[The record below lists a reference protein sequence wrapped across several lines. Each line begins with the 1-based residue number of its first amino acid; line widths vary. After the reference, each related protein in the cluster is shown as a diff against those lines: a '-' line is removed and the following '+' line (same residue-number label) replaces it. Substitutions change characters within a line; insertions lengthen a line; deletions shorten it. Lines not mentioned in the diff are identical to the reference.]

1 MTNDLYWVSVL
12 GYIVITLTILIRERK
27 YIYHSEKVERAF
39 MPLVCISLTFF
50 VVDFFWGMC
59 LVEAIRSDVVYY
71 ASSALLHV
79 LAVVTTL
86 SWLCYVLQ
94 YIRCPRR
101 YRYVIQFVSTVLLLS
116 EVVLVIANFFSP
128 VLFRIVDGEYM
139 RCKYALVTAFNV
151 YSVFAVVL
159 LGTLFTMM
167 RRGIGAKGC
176 IRCKAVLFS
185 SLIPLLP
192 GIMNVKYFA
201 SPFFSMGFMLSVLIL
216 YVFVV
221 TAAREKLYQSKTK
234 FLQNMSHEIRTSL
247 NMVYGFAQLLG
258 MPEGSWTDEEREK
271 YNTYIN
277 DNYRMLDLLLNDLIE
292 YTQTNQKT
300 FGVSCEPVDVA
311 KICDSTLQSLQS
323 LQFAQSQSKQVQLQ
337 NELPDG
343 FTIKSYAR
351 RIQQILMHMLFYGV
365 QFASSDE
372 LLLSAKLNAGAL
384 ELAVVAPNSS
394 LSGMKELPVYVK
406 DTLNDPDV
414 DDLGV
419 RIELCHRMACLLG
432 GCIYIDTK
440 SKDGVRIV
448 LQMQNIL

>member
-1 MTNDLYWVSVL
+1 MTYDLYWVSVL
-12 GYIVITLTILIRERK
+12 GYIVITLIILIRERK
-27 YIYHSEKVERAF
+27 YTHHNEKAGRVF
-39 MPLVCISLTFF
+39 MPLVCLSLAFY

-59 LVEAIRSDVVYY
+59 LVEAIRSDSVYFVL
-71 ASSALLHV
+71 SALLHV
-79 LAVVTTL
+79 LAVVTAL
-86 SWLCYVLQ
+86 SWLCYVLR
-94 YIRCPRR
+94 YMNCPRR
-101 YRYVIQFVSTVLLLS
+101 CRYVIQFVSAALLLS
-116 EVVLVIANFFSP
+116 EVVFVIANFFSP
-128 VLFRIVDGEYM
+128 VLFRIVDGEYV
-139 RCKYALVTAFNV
+139 RCKYALVTAFNI

-159 LGTLFTMM
+159 LGTLFAMM
-167 RRGIGAKGC
+167 RKGICANGYT
-176 IRCKAVLFS
+176 RYWAVLFS

-192 GIMNVKYFA
+192 GIMQVKYFA

-221 TAAREKLYQSKTK
+221 TATREKLYQSKTK

-271 YNTYIN
+271 YNSYIN

-311 KICDSTLQSLQS
+311 KICDSTLQSLQ
-323 LQFAQSQSKQVQLQ
+323 FAQSKSKQVQLQ

-343 FTIKSYAR
+343 FTINSDAR
-351 RIQQILMHMLFYGV
+351 RIQQILTHLLFYGV

-384 ELAVVAPNSS
+384 ELAVVDPNSS
-394 LSGMKELPVYVK
+394 MSGMKELPVYVK

-419 RIELCHRMACLLG
+419 RIELCRRMACLLG

-448 LQMQNIL
+448 LQIQNIL

>member
-1 MTNDLYWVSVL
+1 MTYDLYWVSVL
-12 GYIVITLTILIRERK
+12 GYIVITLIILIREHK
-27 YIYHSEKVERAF
+27 YTHHAEKAGRVF
-39 MPLVCISLTFF
+39 MPLVCLSLAFY

-59 LVEAIRSDVVYY
+59 LVDAIRSDAVYFVL
-71 ASSALLHV
+71 SALLHV

-86 SWLCYVLQ
+86 SWLCYVLR
-94 YIRCPRR
+94 YMNCPRR
-101 YRYVIQFVSTVLLLS
+101 CRYVIQFVSAAQLLS

-128 VLFRIVDGEYM
+128 VMFRIVDGEYV
-139 RCKYALVTAFNV
+139 RCKYALVTSFNV

-159 LGTLFTMM
+159 LGTLFAMM
-167 RRGIGAKGC
+167 RKICAKGYT
-176 IRCKAVLFS
+176 RYWAVLFS
-185 SLIPLLP
+185 SLIPLLL
-192 GIMNVKYFA
+192 GIMQVEYFA

-221 TAAREKLYQSKTK
+221 TATREKLYQSKTK

-300 FGVSCEPVDVA
+300 FGVSYEPVDVA
-311 KICDSTLQSLQS
+311 KICDSTLQSLQ
-323 LQFAQSQSKQVQLQ
+323 FAQSKSKQVQLQ

-343 FTIKSYAR
+343 FTIKSDAR
-351 RIQQILMHMLFYGV
+351 RIQQILTHLLFYAV

-384 ELAVVAPNSS
+384 ELAVVDPNSS
-394 LSGMKELPVYVK
+394 MSGMKELPVYVK

-419 RIELCHRMACLLG
+419 RIELCRRMACLLG
-432 GCIYIDTK
+432 RCIYIDTQ

-448 LQMQNIL
+448 LQIQNIL

>member
-1 MTNDLYWVSVL
+1 MTYDLYWVSVL
-12 GYIVITLTILIRERK
+12 GYVVITLIILIRERK
-27 YIYHSEKVERAF
+27 YTHHNEKAGRVF
-39 MPLVCISLTFF
+39 MPLVCLSLAFY
-50 VVDFFWGMC
+50 VADFFWGLC
-59 LVEAIRSDVVYY
+59 LVKAIRSDAVYF

-86 SWLCYVLQ
+86 SWLCYVLR
-94 YIRCPRR
+94 YMNCPRR
-101 YRYVIQFVSTVLLLS
+101 CRYVIQFVLAAQLLV
-116 EVVLVIANFFSP
+116 EVVFVIANFFSP
-128 VLFRIVDGEYM
+128 VMFRIVDGDYM
-139 RCKYALVTAFNV
+139 RCKYALITAFNV

-159 LGTLFTMM
+159 LGTLFAMM
-167 RRGIGAKGC
+167 RKGISANGYTRYWA
-176 IRCKAVLFS
+176 ALFS
-185 SLIPLLP
+185 SLIPLLL
-192 GIMNVKYFA
+192 GITQMKYFA

-221 TAAREKLYQSKTK
+221 TAAREKLYRSKTK

-271 YNTYIN
+271 YNSYIN

-311 KICDSTLQSLQS
+311 KICDSTLQSLQ
-323 LQFAQSQSKQVQLQ
+323 FAQSKSKQVQLQ

-343 FTIKSYAR
+343 FTIKSDAR

-384 ELAVVAPNSS
+384 ELAVVDPNSS
-394 LSGMKELPVYVK
+394 MSGMKELPVYVK
-406 DTLNDPDV
+406 NTLYDTDV

-448 LQMQNIL
+448 LQIQNIL

>member
-1 MTNDLYWVSVL
+1 MTYDLYWVSVL
-12 GYIVITLTILIRERK
+12 GYIVITLIILIRERK
-27 YIYHSEKVERAF
+27 YTHHAEKAGRVF
-39 MPLVCISLTFF
+39 MPLVCLSLVFY

-59 LVEAIRSDVVYY
+59 LVDAIRSDAVYF
-71 ASSALLHV
+71 ALSALLHV

-86 SWLCYVLQ
+86 SWLSYVLR
-94 YIRCPRR
+94 YMNCPRR
-101 YRYVIQFVSTVLLLS
+101 CRHVIQFVLAAQLLS
-116 EVVLVIANFFSP
+116 EVVFVTANFFSP
-128 VLFRIVDGEYM
+128 VMFRIVDGEYV

-151 YSVFAVVL
+151 YSVFAVVS
-159 LGTLFTMM
+159 LGTLFAMM
-167 RRGIGAKGC
+167 RKGICANGYT
-176 IRCKAVLFS
+176 RCWAVLFS
-185 SLIPLLP
+185 SLIPLLL
-192 GIMNVKYFA
+192 GIMQMEYFA

-221 TAAREKLYQSKTK
+221 TATREKLYRSKTK

-271 YNTYIN
+271 YNSYIN

-292 YTQTNQKT
+292 YTQTNRKT

-311 KICDSTLQSLQS
+311 KICDSTLQSLQ
-323 LQFAQSQSKQVQLQ
+323 FAQSKSKQVQLQ

-343 FTIKSYAR
+343 FTIKSDAR
-351 RIQQILMHMLFYGV
+351 RIQQILTHMLFYGV
-365 QFASSDE
+365 QFASSDK

-384 ELAVVAPNSS
+384 ELAVVDPNSS
-394 LSGMKELPVYVK
+394 MSGMKELPVYVK
-406 DTLNDPDV
+406 NTLYDPDV

-448 LQMQNIL
+448 LQIQNIL

>member
-27 YIYHSEKVERAF
+27 YIYHNEKVGRAF

-50 VVDFFWGMC
+50 VVDFFWGLC
-59 LVEAIRSDVVYY
+59 LVKAIRSDVVYFVL
-71 ASSALLHV
+71 SVLLHV
-79 LAVVTTL
+79 LAVVTAL
-86 SWLCYVLQ
+86 SWLCYVLR
-94 YIRCPRR
+94 YMNCPRR
-101 YRYVIQFVSTVLLLS
+101 CRYVIQFVSAALLLS

-128 VLFRIVDGEYM
+128 VLFRIVDGEYV
-139 RCKYALVTAFNV
+139 RCKYALATAFNI

-167 RRGIGAKGC
+167 RKGICANGYT
-176 IRCKAVLFS
+176 RCWAVLFS

-311 KICDSTLQSLQS
+311 KICDSTLQSLQ
-323 LQFAQSQSKQVQLQ
+323 FAQSKSKQVQLQ

-343 FTIKSYAR
+343 FTIKSDAR

-419 RIELCHRMACLLG
+419 RIELCRRMARLLG

-448 LQMQNIL
+448 LQIQNIL

>member
-1 MTNDLYWVSVL
+1 MTYDLYWVSVL
-12 GYIVITLTILIRERK
+12 GYIVITLIILIRERK
-27 YIYHSEKVERAF
+27 YTHHAEKAGRVF
-39 MPLVCISLTFF
+39 MSLVCLSLAFY

-59 LVEAIRSDVVYY
+59 LVDAIRSDAVYFVL
-71 ASSALLHV
+71 SALLHV

-86 SWLCYVLQ
+86 SWLCYVLR
-94 YIRCPRR
+94 YMNCPRR
-101 YRYVIQFVSTVLLLS
+101 CRYVIQFVSAAQLLS

-128 VLFRIVDGEYM
+128 VMFRIVDGEYV
-139 RCKYALVTAFNV
+139 RCKYALVTSFNV

-159 LGTLFTMM
+159 LGTLFAMM
-167 RRGIGAKGC
+167 RKICAKGYT
-176 IRCKAVLFS
+176 RYWAVLFS
-185 SLIPLLP
+185 SLIPLLL
-192 GIMNVKYFA
+192 GIMQVEYFA

-221 TAAREKLYQSKTK
+221 TATREKLYQSKTK

-271 YNTYIN
+271 YNSYIS

-292 YTQTNQKT
+292 YTQTNLKT
-300 FGVSCEPVDVA
+300 FGVRYEPVDVA
-311 KICDSTLQSLQS
+311 KICDSTLQSLQ
-323 LQFAQSQSKQVQLQ
+323 FAQSQSKHVQLQ

-343 FTIKSYAR
+343 FTINSDAR
-351 RIQQILMHMLFYGV
+351 RIQQILTHLLFYGV
-365 QFASSDE
+365 QFASGDE

-384 ELAVVAPNSS
+384 ELAVVDPNNSM
-394 LSGMKELPVYVK
+394 SGMKELPVYVK
-406 DTLNDPDV
+406 DTLNDTDV
-414 DDLGV
+414 DDFGV
-419 RIELCHRMACLLG
+419 RIELCRRMACLLG

-448 LQMQNIL
+448 LQIQNIL

>member
-1 MTNDLYWVSVL
+1 MTNDLYWVSVS
-12 GYIVITLTILIRERK
+12 GYIVITLIILIRERK
-27 YIYHSEKVERAF
+27 YTHTTEKSERVF
-39 MPLVCISLTFF
+39 MPLVCLSLGFY
-50 VVDFFWGMC
+50 VVDFFWGLC
-59 LVEAIRSDVVYY
+59 LVKAIRSDAVYF
-71 ASSALLHV
+71 ALSALLHI

-86 SWLCYVLQ
+86 SWLSYVLR
-94 YIRCPRR
+94 YMRCPRR
-101 YRYVIQFVSTVLLLS
+101 CRYVIQFVSTALLLS
-116 EVVLVIANFFSP
+116 EVAFVIANFFSP
-128 VLFRIVDGEYM
+128 VMFRIVDGEYV
-139 RCKYALVTAFNV
+139 RCKYALATSLNV

-167 RRGIGAKGC
+167 RKGIRANGY
-176 IRCKAVLFS
+176 IRCSAVLFS
-185 SLIPLLP
+185 SLIPLLL
-192 GIMNVKYFA
+192 GIMQVEYFA

-300 FGVSCEPVDVA
+300 FGVSYAPVDVA
-311 KICDSTLQSLQS
+311 KICDSTIQS

-343 FTIKSYAR
+343 FTINSDAR
-351 RIQQILMHMLFYGV
+351 RIQQILTHLLFYGV
-365 QFASSDE
+365 QFASGDV

-384 ELAVVAPNSS
+384 ELAVVDPNNSM
-394 LSGMKELPVYVK
+394 SGMKEPPVYGK
-406 DTLNDPDV
+406 DTFYDTDV

-419 RIELCHRMACLLG
+419 RIELCRRMARLLG
-432 GCIYIDTK
+432 GCIYIDTQ

-448 LQMQNIL
+448 LKIQNIQ

>member
-1 MTNDLYWVSVL
+1 MTYDLYWVSVL
-12 GYIVITLTILIRERK
+12 GYIVITLIILIRERK
-27 YIYHSEKVERAF
+27 YTHHAEKAGRVF
-39 MPLVCISLTFF
+39 MPLVCLSLVFY

-59 LVEAIRSDVVYY
+59 LVDAIRSDAVYFV
-71 ASSALLHV
+71 SSALLHV

-86 SWLCYVLQ
+86 SWLCYVLR
-94 YIRCPRR
+94 YMNCSRRC
-101 YRYVIQFVSTVLLLS
+101 RYVIQFVSAAQLLS

-128 VLFRIVDGEYM
+128 VMFRIVDGEYV
-139 RCKYALVTAFNV
+139 RCKYALVTSFNV

-159 LGTLFTMM
+159 LGTLFAMM
-167 RRGIGAKGC
+167 RKGICANGYT
-176 IRCKAVLFS
+176 RCWAVLFS
-185 SLIPLLP
+185 SLIPLLL
-192 GIMNVKYFA
+192 GIMQMEYFA

-221 TAAREKLYQSKTK
+221 TATREKLYRSKTK

-271 YNTYIN
+271 YNSYIN

-292 YTQTNQKT
+292 YTQTNLKT
-300 FGVSCEPVDVA
+300 FGVSYEPVDVA
-311 KICDSTLQSLQS
+311 KICDSTLQSLQ
-323 LQFAQSQSKQVQLQ
+323 FVQSKHVQLQ

-343 FTIKSYAR
+343 FTIKSDAR
-351 RIQQILMHMLFYGV
+351 RIQQILMHLLFYGV

-384 ELAVVAPNSS
+384 ELAVVDPNNSM
-394 LSGMKELPVYVK
+394 SGMKELPVYVK
-406 DTLNDPDV
+406 NTLYDPDV

-448 LQMQNIL
+448 LQIQNIL

>member
-1 MTNDLYWVSVL
+1 MTYDLYWVSVL
-12 GYIVITLTILIRERK
+12 GYIVITLIILIRERK
-27 YIYHSEKVERAF
+27 YTHHTEKAGRVF
-39 MPLVCISLTFF
+39 MPLVCISLVFYI
-50 VVDFFWGMC
+50 VDFFWGMC
-59 LVEAIRSDVVYY
+59 LVKAIRSDAVYF

-86 SWLCYVLQ
+86 SWLCYVLR
-94 YIRCPRR
+94 YMNCPRR
-101 YRYVIQFVSTVLLLS
+101 CRYVIQFVSAALLLS

-128 VLFRIVDGEYM
+128 VMYRIVDGEYV

-159 LGTLFTMM
+159 LGTLFAMM
-167 RRGIGAKGC
+167 RKGICANGYT
-176 IRCKAVLFS
+176 RCWAVLFS
-185 SLIPLLP
+185 SLIPLLL
-192 GIMNVKYFA
+192 GIMQMEYFA

-221 TAAREKLYQSKTK
+221 TATREKLYQSKTK
-234 FLQNMSHEIRTSL
+234 FLQNMSHEIRTTL

-271 YNTYIN
+271 YNAYIS

-311 KICDSTLQSLQS
+311 KICDSTLQSLQ
-323 LQFAQSQSKQVQLQ
+323 FAQSKSKRVQLQ

-343 FTIKSYAR
+343 FTVNSDAR

-365 QFASSDE
+365 QFASGDE
-372 LLLSAKLNAGAL
+372 LLLSAKLNASAL
-384 ELAVVAPNSS
+384 ELAVVDPNSS
-394 LSGMKELPVYVK
+394 MSGMKELPVYVK
-406 DTLNDPDV
+406 DTLYDTDV

-419 RIELCHRMACLLG
+419 RIELCRRMARLLG

-448 LQMQNIL
+448 LQIQNIL

>member
-1 MTNDLYWVSVL
+1 MTYDLYWVSVF
-12 GYIVITLTILIRERK
+12 GYIVITLIILIRERK
-27 YIYHSEKVERAF
+27 YTHHNEKAMRVF
-39 MPLVCISLTFF
+39 MLLVCLSLTFY
-50 VVDFFWGMC
+50 VIDFFWGMC
-59 LVEAIRSDVVYY
+59 LVDAIRSDAVYFV
-71 ASSALLHV
+71 SSALLHV

-86 SWLCYVLQ
+86 SWLCYVLR
-94 YIRCPRR
+94 YMNCPRR
-101 YRYVIQFVSTVLLLS
+101 CRYVIQFVSAAQLLS
-116 EVVLVIANFFSP
+116 ELAFVIANFFSP
-128 VLFRIVDGEYM
+128 VMFRIVDGEYV

-151 YSVFAVVL
+151 YSVFAVVS
-159 LGTLFTMM
+159 LGTLFAMM
-167 RRGIGAKGC
+167 RKG
-176 IRCKAVLFS
+176 RCANRYTRYWAVLFS
-185 SLIPLLP
+185 SLIPLLL
-192 GIMNVKYFA
+192 GIMQVKYFA
-201 SPFFSMGFMLSVLIL
+201 SPFFSMGFMLSGLIL

-300 FGVSCEPVDVA
+300 FGVSYEPVDVA
-311 KICDSTLQSLQS
+311 KICDSTLQSLQ
-323 LQFAQSQSKQVQLQ
+323 FAQSKSKQVQLQ

-343 FTIKSYAR
+343 FTIKSDAR
-351 RIQQILMHMLFYGV
+351 RIQQILTHMLFYGV
-365 QFASSDE
+365 QFASSDK

-384 ELAVVAPNSS
+384 ELAVVDPNSS
-394 LSGMKELPVYVK
+394 MSGMKELPVYVK
-406 DTLNDPDV
+406 NTLYDPDV

-448 LQMQNIL
+448 LQIQNIL

>member
-1 MTNDLYWVSVL
+1 MTYDLYWVSVL
-12 GYIVITLTILIRERK
+12 GYIVITLIILIRERK
-27 YIYHSEKVERAF
+27 YTHHAEKAGRVF
-39 MPLVCISLTFF
+39 MPLVCLSLVFY

-59 LVEAIRSDVVYY
+59 LVDAIRSEAVYF

-86 SWLCYVLQ
+86 SWLCYVLR
-94 YIRCPRR
+94 YMNCPRR
-101 YRYVIQFVSTVLLLS
+101 CRYVIQFVSAAQLLS

-128 VLFRIVDGEYM
+128 VMYRIVDGEYV
-139 RCKYALVTAFNV
+139 RCKYALVTSFNV

-159 LGTLFTMM
+159 LGTLFAMM
-167 RRGIGAKGC
+167 RKGICANGYT
-176 IRCKAVLFS
+176 RCWAVLFS
-185 SLIPLLP
+185 SLIPLLL
-192 GIMNVKYFA
+192 GIMQMEYFA

-221 TAAREKLYQSKTK
+221 TATREKLYRSKTK

-311 KICDSTLQSLQS
+311 KICDSTLQSLQ
-323 LQFAQSQSKQVQLQ
+323 FAQSKSKQVQLQ

-343 FTIKSYAR
+343 FTINSDAR
-351 RIQQILMHMLFYGV
+351 RIQQILTHLLFYAV

-384 ELAVVAPNSS
+384 ELAVVDPNSS
-394 LSGMKELPVYVK
+394 MSGMKELPVYVK

-419 RIELCHRMACLLG
+419 RIELCRRMACLLG
-432 GCIYIDTK
+432 GCIYIDTQ

-448 LQMQNIL
+448 LQIQNIL

>member
-27 YIYHSEKVERAF
+27 YIYHNEKVGRAF

-50 VVDFFWGMC
+50 VVDFLWGVC
-59 LVEAIRSDVVYY
+59 LVKAIRSDVVYY

-139 RCKYALVTAFNV
+139 RCKYALATSFNV
-151 YSVFAVVL
+151 YSVFVVVL

-167 RRGIGAKGC
+167 RRGIRANGC
-176 IRCKAVLFS
+176 TRCKAVLFS

-201 SPFFSMGFMLSVLIL
+201 SPFFCMGFMLSVLIL

-311 KICDSTLQSLQS
+311 KICDSTLQSLQ
-323 LQFAQSQSKQVQLQ
+323 FAQSKSKQVQLQ

-343 FTIKSYAR
+343 FTIKSDAR

-365 QFASSDE
+365 QFASSDK

-384 ELAVVAPNSS
+384 ELAVVDPNNSM
-394 LSGMKELPVYVK
+394 SGMKELPVYVK
-406 DTLNDPDV
+406 NTLYDPDV

>member
-1 MTNDLYWVSVL
+1 MTYDLYWVSVL
-12 GYIVITLTILIRERK
+12 GYIVITLIILIRERK
-27 YIYHSEKVERAF
+27 YTHHTEKAGRVF
-39 MPLVCISLTFF
+39 MPLVCISLVFYI
-50 VVDFFWGMC
+50 VDFFWGMC
-59 LVEAIRSDVVYY
+59 LVKAIRSDAVYF

-86 SWLCYVLQ
+86 SWLCYVLR
-94 YIRCPRR
+94 YMNCPRR
-101 YRYVIQFVSTVLLLS
+101 CRYVILFVSAALLLS

-128 VLFRIVDGEYM
+128 VMYRIVDGEYV

-159 LGTLFTMM
+159 LGTLFAMM
-167 RRGIGAKGC
+167 RKGICANGYT
-176 IRCKAVLFS
+176 RCWAVLFS
-185 SLIPLLP
+185 SLIPLLL
-192 GIMNVKYFA
+192 GIMQMEYFA

-221 TAAREKLYQSKTK
+221 TATREKLYQSKTK

-271 YNTYIN
+271 YNTYIS

-311 KICDSTLQSLQS
+311 KICDSTLQSLQ
-323 LQFAQSQSKQVQLQ
+323 FAQSKSKQVQLQ

-343 FTIKSYAR
+343 FTINSDAR
-351 RIQQILMHMLFYGV
+351 RIQQILTHLLFYGV
-365 QFASSDE
+365 QFASSDK

-384 ELAVVAPNSS
+384 ELAVVDPNSS
-394 LSGMKELPVYVK
+394 MSGMKELPVYVK
-406 DTLNDPDV
+406 NTLYDPDV

-419 RIELCHRMACLLG
+419 RIELCRRMARLLG
-432 GCIYIDTK
+432 GCIYIDTQ

-448 LQMQNIL
+448 LQIQNIL

>member
-1 MTNDLYWVSVL
+1 MTYDLYWVSVL
-12 GYIVITLTILIRERK
+12 GYIVITLIILIRERK
-27 YIYHSEKVERAF
+27 YTHHAEKAGRVF
-39 MPLVCISLTFF
+39 MPLVCLSLVFY

-59 LVEAIRSDVVYY
+59 LVDAIRSDAVYFV
-71 ASSALLHV
+71 SSALLHV

-86 SWLCYVLQ
+86 SWLCYVLR
-94 YIRCPRR
+94 YMNCPRR
-101 YRYVIQFVSTVLLLS
+101 CRYVIQFVSAAQLLS

-128 VLFRIVDGEYM
+128 VMYRIVDGEYV
-139 RCKYALVTAFNV
+139 RCKYALVTSFNV

-159 LGTLFTMM
+159 LGTLFAMM
-167 RRGIGAKGC
+167 RKG
-176 IRCKAVLFS
+176 RCANGYTRCWAVLFS
-185 SLIPLLP
+185 SLIPLLL
-192 GIMNVKYFA
+192 GIMQMEYFA

-221 TAAREKLYQSKTK
+221 TATREKLYRSKTK

-311 KICDSTLQSLQS
+311 KICDSTLQSLQ
-323 LQFAQSQSKQVQLQ
+323 FAQSKSKQVQLQ

-343 FTIKSYAR
+343 FTINSDAR
-351 RIQQILMHMLFYGV
+351 RIQQILMHLLFYGV

-384 ELAVVAPNSS
+384 ELAVVDPNSS
-394 LSGMKELPVYVK
+394 MSGMKELPVYVK
-406 DTLNDPDV
+406 NTLYDPDV

-440 SKDGVRIV
+440 SEDGVRIV
-448 LQMQNIL
+448 LQIQNIL

>member
-1 MTNDLYWVSVL
+1 MTDDLYWVSVL
-12 GYIVITLTILIRERK
+12 GYIVITLIVLIRERK
-27 YIYHSEKVERAF
+27 YTHNAGKAERVF
-39 MPLVCISLTFF
+39 MSLVCVSLVFYI
-50 VVDFFWGMC
+50 VDFFWGLC
-59 LVEAIRSDVVYY
+59 LVKAIRSDAVYF
-71 ASSALLHV
+71 ASSAVLHV

-86 SWLCYVLQ
+86 SWLSYVLR
-94 YIRCPRR
+94 YMECPRR
-101 YRYVIQFVSTVLLLS
+101 CRYVVQFVSAVLLLS

-128 VLFRIVDGEYM
+128 VLFRIVDGEYV
-139 RCKYALVTAFNV
+139 RCKYALVTAFNI

-167 RRGIGAKGC
+167 RRGIGANGC
-176 IRCKAVLFS
+176 TRCKAVLFS

-192 GIMNVKYFA
+192 GIMQVKYFA
-201 SPFFSMGFMLSVLIL
+201 SPFFSMGFMLSTLIL

-311 KICDSTLQSLQS
+311 KICDSTLQSLQ
-323 LQFAQSQSKQVQLQ
+323 FAQSKSKQVQLQ

-343 FTIKSYAR
+343 FTIKSDAR
-351 RIQQILMHMLFYGV
+351 RIQQILTHMLFYGV
-365 QFASSDE
+365 QFASSDK

-384 ELAVVAPNSS
+384 ELAVVDPNSS
-394 LSGMKELPVYVK
+394 MSGMKELPVYVK
-406 DTLNDPDV
+406 NTLYDPDV

-448 LQMQNIL
+448 LQIQNIL

>member
-1 MTNDLYWVSVL
+1 MTYDLYWVSVL
-12 GYIVITLTILIRERK
+12 GYIVITLIILIRERK
-27 YIYHSEKVERAF
+27 YTHHAEKAGRVF
-39 MPLVCISLTFF
+39 MPLVCISLVFY

-59 LVEAIRSDVVYY
+59 LVNAIRSDAAYF

-86 SWLCYVLQ
+86 SWLCYVLR
-94 YIRCPRR
+94 YMGCPRR
-101 YRYVIQFVSTVLLLS
+101 CRYVIQFVSAALLLS
-116 EVVLVIANFFSP
+116 EVVFVIANFFSP
-128 VLFRIVDGEYM
+128 VMFRIVDGEYV
-139 RCKYALVTAFNV
+139 RCKYALVTPFNINL
-151 YSVFAVVL
+151 VFGVVV
-159 LGTLFTMM
+159 LGTLFAMM
-167 RRGIGAKGC
+167 RKGIRANGYT
-176 IRCKAVLFS
+176 RCKAVLFS
-185 SLIPLLP
+185 SLIPLSL
-192 GIMNVKYFA
+192 GVLQVKYFA

-271 YNTYIN
+271 YNSYIN

-292 YTQTNQKT
+292 YTQTNRKT
-300 FGVSCEPVDVA
+300 FGVSYEPVDVA
-311 KICDSTLQSLQS
+311 KICDSTLQS

-343 FTIKSYAR
+343 FTINSDAR
-351 RIQQILMHMLFYGV
+351 RIQQILMHLLFYGV
-365 QFASSDE
+365 QFASGDK

-384 ELAVVAPNSS
+384 ELAVVDPNNSM
-394 LSGMKELPVYVK
+394 SGMKELPVYVK
-406 DTLNDPDV
+406 NTLYDTDV

-419 RIELCHRMACLLG
+419 RIELCRRMARLLG
-432 GCIYIDTK
+432 GCIYIDTQ

-448 LQMQNIL
+448 LQIQNIQ

>member
-1 MTNDLYWVSVL
+1 MTYDLYWVSVL
-12 GYIVITLTILIRERK
+12 GYIVITLIILIRERK
-27 YIYHSEKVERAF
+27 YTHHAEKAGRVF
-39 MPLVCISLTFF
+39 MPLVCISLVFY
-50 VVDFFWGMC
+50 VVDFFWGLC
-59 LVEAIRSDVVYY
+59 LVKAIRSDAVYF

-86 SWLCYVLQ
+86 SWLCYVLR
-94 YIRCPRR
+94 YMGCPRR
-101 YRYVIQFVSTVLLLS
+101 CRYVIQFVSAALLLS
-116 EVVLVIANFFSP
+116 EVALVIANFFSP
-128 VLFRIVDGEYM
+128 VMFRIVDGEYV
-139 RCKYALVTAFNV
+139 RCKYALVTPFNI
-151 YSVFAVVL
+151 YLVFGAVV
-159 LGTLFTMM
+159 LGTLFAMM
-167 RRGIGAKGC
+167 RKGICANGYTKC
-176 IRCKAVLFS
+176 WAVLFS
-185 SLIPLLP
+185 SLIPLSLVVLQ
-192 GIMNVKYFA
+192 VKYFA

-221 TAAREKLYQSKTK
+221 TATREKLYQSKTK

-271 YNTYIN
+271 YNSYIN

-311 KICDSTLQSLQS
+311 KICDSTLQSLQ
-323 LQFAQSQSKQVQLQ
+323 FAQSKSKQVQLQ

-343 FTIKSYAR
+343 FTINSDAR
-351 RIQQILMHMLFYGV
+351 RIQQILMHLLFYGV
-365 QFASSDE
+365 QFASSDK

-384 ELAVVAPNSS
+384 ELAVVDPNSS
-394 LSGMKELPVYVK
+394 MSGMKELPVYVK
-406 DTLNDPDV
+406 NTLYDPDV

-448 LQMQNIL
+448 LQIQNIL

>member
-1 MTNDLYWVSVL
+1 MTYDLYWVSVL
-12 GYIVITLTILIRERK
+12 GYIVITLIILIRERK
-27 YIYHSEKVERAF
+27 YTHHAEKAGRVF
-39 MPLVCISLTFF
+39 MPLVCLSLVFY
-50 VVDFFWGMC
+50 VVDFFWGLC
-59 LVEAIRSDVVYY
+59 LVKAIRSYAVYF
-71 ASSALLHV
+71 ALSALLHV

-86 SWLCYVLQ
+86 SWLCYVLRYMNCQ
-94 YIRCPRR
+94 RRC
-101 YRYVIQFVSTVLLLS
+101 RYVIQFVSAAQLLS

-128 VLFRIVDGEYM
+128 VMFRIVDGEYV
-139 RCKYALVTAFNV
+139 RCKYALVTSFNV

-159 LGTLFTMM
+159 LGTLFAMM
-167 RRGIGAKGC
+167 RKGICANGYT
-176 IRCKAVLFS
+176 RCWAVLFS
-185 SLIPLLP
+185 SLIPLLL
-192 GIMNVKYFA
+192 GIMQMEYFA

-221 TAAREKLYQSKTK
+221 TATREKLYRSKTK

-292 YTQTNQKT
+292 YTQTNLKT

-311 KICDSTLQSLQS
+311 KICDSTLQSLQ
-323 LQFAQSQSKQVQLQ
+323 FAQSKSKQVQLQ

-343 FTIKSYAR
+343 FTIKSDAR
-351 RIQQILMHMLFYGV
+351 RIQQILTHMLFYGV
-365 QFASSDE
+365 QFASSDK

-384 ELAVVAPNSS
+384 ELAVVDPNNSM
-394 LSGMKELPVYVK
+394 SGMKELPVYVK
-406 DTLNDPDV
+406 NTLYDPDV

-448 LQMQNIL
+448 LQIQNIL

>member
-1 MTNDLYWVSVL
+1 MTYDLYWVSVL
-12 GYIVITLTILIRERK
+12 GYIVITLIILIRERK
-27 YIYHSEKVERAF
+27 YTHHAEKAGRVF
-39 MPLVCISLTFF
+39 MPLVCLSLVFY

-59 LVEAIRSDVVYY
+59 LVDAIRSDAVYFV
-71 ASSALLHV
+71 SSALLHV

-86 SWLCYVLQ
+86 SWLCYVLR
-94 YIRCPRR
+94 YMNCPRR
-101 YRYVIQFVSTVLLLS
+101 CRYVIQFVSAAQLLS

-128 VLFRIVDGEYM
+128 VMYRIVDGEYV

-159 LGTLFTMM
+159 LGTLFAMM
-167 RRGIGAKGC
+167 RKG
-176 IRCKAVLFS
+176 RCANGYTRCWAVLFS
-185 SLIPLLP
+185 SLIPLLL
-192 GIMNVKYFA
+192 GIMQMEYFA

-221 TAAREKLYQSKTK
+221 TAAREKLYQSKMK

-311 KICDSTLQSLQS
+311 KICDSTLQSLQ
-323 LQFAQSQSKQVQLQ
+323 FAQSKSKQVQLQ

-343 FTIKSYAR
+343 FTIKSDAR
-351 RIQQILMHMLFYGV
+351 RIQQILMHLLFYGV

-384 ELAVVAPNSS
+384 ELAVVDPNNSM
-394 LSGMKELPVYVK
+394 SGMKEPPVYVK
-406 DTLNDPDV
+406 GTLYDTDV

-419 RIELCHRMACLLG
+419 RIELCRRMARLLG

-440 SKDGVRIV
+440 SEDGVRIV

>member
-1 MTNDLYWVSVL
+1 MTYDLYWVSVL
-12 GYIVITLTILIRERK
+12 GYIVITLIILIRERK
-27 YIYHSEKVERAF
+27 YTHHAEKAGRVF
-39 MPLVCISLTFF
+39 MPLVCLSLVFY

-59 LVEAIRSDVVYY
+59 LVDAIRSDAVYFV
-71 ASSALLHV
+71 SSALLHV

-86 SWLCYVLQ
+86 SWLCYVLR
-94 YIRCPRR
+94 YMNCPRR
-101 YRYVIQFVSTVLLLS
+101 CRHVIQFVLAAQLLS
-116 EVVLVIANFFSP
+116 EVVFVTANFFSP
-128 VLFRIVDGEYM
+128 VMFRIVDGEYV

-159 LGTLFTMM
+159 LGTLFAMM
-167 RRGIGAKGC
+167 RKGICANGYT
-176 IRCKAVLFS
+176 RCWAVLFS
-185 SLIPLLP
+185 SLIPLLL
-192 GIMNVKYFA
+192 GIMQMEYFA

-221 TAAREKLYQSKTK
+221 TSTREKLYQSKTK

-271 YNTYIN
+271 YNGYIN

-292 YTQTNQKT
+292 YTQTNLKT

-311 KICDSTLQSLQS
+311 KICDSTLQSLQ
-323 LQFAQSQSKQVQLQ
+323 FAQSKSKQVQLQ

-343 FTIKSYAR
+343 FTIKSDAR
-351 RIQQILMHMLFYGV
+351 RIQQILTHMLFYGV
-365 QFASSDE
+365 HFASSDK

-384 ELAVVAPNSS
+384 ELAVVDPNSS
-394 LSGMKELPVYVK
+394 MSGMKELPVYVK
-406 DTLNDPDV
+406 NTLYDPDV

-448 LQMQNIL
+448 LQIQNIL

>member
-1 MTNDLYWVSVL
+1 MTYDLYWVSVL
-12 GYIVITLTILIRERK
+12 GYIVITLIILIRERK
-27 YIYHSEKVERAF
+27 YTHHNEKAGRVF
-39 MPLVCISLTFF
+39 MPLVCISLAFY

-59 LVEAIRSDVVYY
+59 LVDAIRSDSVYFVL
-71 ASSALLHV
+71 SALLHV
-79 LAVVTTL
+79 LAVVTAL
-86 SWLCYVLQ
+86 SWLCYVLR
-94 YIRCPRR
+94 YMNCPRR
-101 YRYVIQFVSTVLLLS
+101 CRYVVQFVSAALLLS
-116 EVVLVIANFFSP
+116 EVVFVIANFFSP
-128 VLFRIVDGEYM
+128 VLFRIVDGEYV
-139 RCKYALVTAFNV
+139 RCKYALVTAFNI

-159 LGTLFTMM
+159 LGTLFAMM
-167 RRGIGAKGC
+167 RKGICANGYT
-176 IRCKAVLFS
+176 RYWAVLFS

-192 GIMNVKYFA
+192 GIMQVKYFA

-221 TAAREKLYQSKTK
+221 TATREKLYRSKTK

-271 YNTYIN
+271 YNSYIN

-311 KICDSTLQSLQS
+311 KICDSTLQSLQ
-323 LQFAQSQSKQVQLQ
+323 FAQSKSKQVQLQ

-343 FTIKSYAR
+343 FTINSDAR
-351 RIQQILMHMLFYGV
+351 RIQQILTHLLFYGV

-384 ELAVVAPNSS
+384 ELAVVDPNSS
-394 LSGMKELPVYVK
+394 MSGMKELSVYVK
-406 DTLNDPDV
+406 NTLYDPDV

-448 LQMQNIL
+448 LQIQNIL

>member
-27 YIYHSEKVERAF
+27 YIYHSEKVGRVF

-59 LVEAIRSDVVYY
+59 LVKAIRSDAVYY

-101 YRYVIQFVSTVLLLS
+101 CRYVIQFVSTVLLLS

-128 VLFRIVDGEYM
+128 VLFRIVDEYV
-139 RCKYALVTAFNV
+139 RCKYALVTAFNI

-167 RRGIGAKGC
+167 RRGIGANGYT
-176 IRCKAVLFS
+176 RCKAVLFS
-185 SLIPLLP
+185 SLIPLLL
-192 GIMNVKYFA
+192 GIMQVEYFA

-300 FGVSCEPVDVA
+300 FGVSYEPVDVA
-311 KICDSTLQSLQS
+311 NICDSTLQSLQ
-323 LQFAQSQSKQVQLQ
+323 FAQSKSKQVQLQ

-343 FTIKSYAR
+343 FTIKSDAR

-365 QFASSDE
+365 QFASSDK

-384 ELAVVAPNSS
+384 ELAVVDPNSS
-394 LSGMKELPVYVK
+394 MSGMKELPVYVK
-406 DTLNDPDV
+406 DTLNDTDV

-419 RIELCHRMACLLG
+419 RIELCRRMACLLG

-448 LQMQNIL
+448 LQIQNIL

>member
-1 MTNDLYWVSVL
+1 MTYDLYWVSVL
-12 GYIVITLTILIRERK
+12 GYIVITLIILIRERK
-27 YIYHSEKVERAF
+27 YTHHNEKAGRVF
-39 MPLVCISLTFF
+39 MPLVCLSLAFY

-59 LVEAIRSDVVYY
+59 LVDAIRSDAVYFVL
-71 ASSALLHV
+71 SALLHV

-86 SWLCYVLQ
+86 SWLCYVLR
-94 YIRCPRR
+94 YMNCPRR
-101 YRYVIQFVSTVLLLS
+101 CRYVVQFVSAAQLLS

-128 VLFRIVDGEYM
+128 VMYRIVDGEYV
-139 RCKYALVTAFNV
+139 RCKYALVTSFNV

-159 LGTLFTMM
+159 LGTLFAMM
-167 RRGIGAKGC
+167 RKGICANGYT
-176 IRCKAVLFS
+176 RYWAVLFS
-185 SLIPLLP
+185 SLIPLLL
-192 GIMNVKYFA
+192 GIMQVEYFA

-221 TAAREKLYQSKTK
+221 TATREKLYQSKTK

-271 YNTYIN
+271 YNSYIN

-300 FGVSCEPVDVA
+300 FGVSYEPVDVA
-311 KICDSTLQSLQS
+311 KICDSTLQS

-343 FTIKSYAR
+343 FTINSDAR
-351 RIQQILMHMLFYGV
+351 RIQQILTHMLFYGV

-372 LLLSAKLNAGAL
+372 LQLSAKLNAGAL
-384 ELAVVAPNSS
+384 ELAVVDPNSS
-394 LSGMKELPVYVK
+394 MSGIKEPPVYVK
-406 DTLNDPDV
+406 NALYDTDV

-419 RIELCHRMACLLG
+419 RIDLCRRMARLLG

-448 LQMQNIL
+448 LQIQNIL

>member
-1 MTNDLYWVSVL
+1 MTYDLYWVSVL
-12 GYIVITLTILIRERK
+12 GYIVITLIILIRERK
-27 YIYHSEKVERAF
+27 YTHHAEKAGRIF
-39 MPLVCISLTFF
+39 MPLVCISLVFY
-50 VVDFFWGMC
+50 VVDFFWGLC
-59 LVEAIRSDVVYY
+59 LVNAIRSDAAYF

-86 SWLCYVLQ
+86 SWLCYVLR
-94 YIRCPRR
+94 YMGCPRR
-101 YRYVIQFVSTVLLLS
+101 CRYVIQFVSAALLLS
-116 EVVLVIANFFSP
+116 ELVFVIANFFSP
-128 VLFRIVDGEYM
+128 VMFRIVDGEYV
-139 RCKYALVTAFNV
+139 RCKYALVTPFNI
-151 YSVFAVVL
+151 YLVFAVVV
-159 LGTLFTMM
+159 LGTLFAMM
-167 RRGIGAKGC
+167 RKGICANGYTKC
-176 IRCKAVLFS
+176 WAVLFS
-185 SLIPLLP
+185 SLIPLSLVVLQ
-192 GIMNVKYFA
+192 VKYFA

-221 TAAREKLYQSKTK
+221 TATREKLYQSKTK

-271 YNTYIN
+271 YNSYIN

-311 KICDSTLQSLQS
+311 KICDSTLQSLQ
-323 LQFAQSQSKQVQLQ
+323 FAQSKSKQVQLQ

-343 FTIKSYAR
+343 FTINSDAR
-351 RIQQILMHMLFYGV
+351 RIQQILMHLLFYGV
-365 QFASSDE
+365 QFASSDK

-384 ELAVVAPNSS
+384 ELAVVDPNSS
-394 LSGMKELPVYVK
+394 MSGMKELPVYVK
-406 DTLNDPDV
+406 NTLYDPDV

-448 LQMQNIL
+448 LQIQNIL

>member
-1 MTNDLYWVSVL
+1 MTYDLYWVSVL
-12 GYIVITLTILIRERK
+12 GYVVITLIILIRERK
-27 YIYHSEKVERAF
+27 YTHHNEKAGRVF
-39 MPLVCISLTFF
+39 MPLVCLSLAFY
-50 VVDFFWGMC
+50 VADFFWGLC
-59 LVEAIRSDVVYY
+59 LVKAIRSDAVYF

-86 SWLCYVLQ
+86 SWLCYVLR
-94 YIRCPRR
+94 YMNCPRR
-101 YRYVIQFVSTVLLLS
+101 CRYVIQFVLAAQLLV
-116 EVVLVIANFFSP
+116 EVVFVIANFFSP
-128 VLFRIVDGEYM
+128 VMFRIVDYM
-139 RCKYALVTAFNV
+139 RCKYALITAFNV

-159 LGTLFTMM
+159 LGTLFAMM
-167 RRGIGAKGC
+167 RKGISANGYT
-176 IRCKAVLFS
+176 RYWAVLFS
-185 SLIPLLP
+185 SLIPLLL
-192 GIMNVKYFA
+192 GITQMKYFA

-221 TAAREKLYQSKTK
+221 TAAREKLYRSKTK

-271 YNTYIN
+271 YNSYIN

-292 YTQTNQKT
+292 YTQTNLKT
-300 FGVSCEPVDVA
+300 FGVNCEPVDVA
-311 KICDSTLQSLQS
+311 KICDSTLQS

-343 FTIKSYAR
+343 FTINSDAR
-351 RIQQILMHMLFYGV
+351 RIQQILTHLLFYGV

-372 LLLSAKLNAGAL
+372 LLLSAKLNVGAL
-384 ELAVVAPNSS
+384 ELAVVDPNNSM
-394 LSGMKELPVYVK
+394 SGMKELPVYVK
-406 DTLNDPDV
+406 NTLYDTDV

-432 GCIYIDTK
+432 GCIYIDTQ

-448 LQMQNIL
+448 LQIQNIL

>member
-1 MTNDLYWVSVL
+1 MTYDLYWVSVF
-12 GYIVITLTILIRERK
+12 GYIVITLIILIRERK
-27 YIYHSEKVERAF
+27 YTHHAEKAGRVF
-39 MPLVCISLTFF
+39 MPLVCLSLVFY

-59 LVEAIRSDVVYY
+59 LVDAIRSDAVYFV
-71 ASSALLHV
+71 SSALLHV

-86 SWLCYVLQ
+86 SWLCYVLR
-94 YIRCPRR
+94 YMNCPRR
-101 YRYVIQFVSTVLLLS
+101 CRYVIQFVSAAQLLS

-128 VLFRIVDGEYM
+128 VMYRIVDGEYV
-139 RCKYALVTAFNV
+139 RCKYALVTSFNV

-159 LGTLFTMM
+159 LGTLFAMM
-167 RRGIGAKGC
+167 RKGICANGYT
-176 IRCKAVLFS
+176 RCWAVLFS
-185 SLIPLLP
+185 SLIPLLL
-192 GIMNVKYFA
+192 GIMQMEYFA

-221 TAAREKLYQSKTK
+221 TATREKLYRSKTK

-271 YNTYIN
+271 YNSYIN

-300 FGVSCEPVDVA
+300 FGVSYEPVDVA
-311 KICDSTLQSLQS
+311 KICDSTLQSLQ
-323 LQFAQSQSKQVQLQ
+323 FAQSKSKQVQLQ

-343 FTIKSYAR
+343 FTINSDAR
-351 RIQQILMHMLFYGV
+351 RIQQILTHQLFYAV

-384 ELAVVAPNSS
+384 ELAVVDPNSS
-394 LSGMKELPVYVK
+394 MSGMKELPVYVK

-419 RIELCHRMACLLG
+419 RIELCRRMACLLG
-432 GCIYIDTK
+432 GCIYIDTQ

-448 LQMQNIL
+448 LQIQNIL

>member
-27 YIYHSEKVERAF
+27 YIYHNEKVGRAF

-50 VVDFFWGMC
+50 VVDFLWGLC
-59 LVEAIRSDVVYY
+59 LVKAIRSDVVYY

-139 RCKYALVTAFNV
+139 RCKYALATSFNV
-151 YSVFAVVL
+151 YSVFVVVL

-167 RRGIGAKGC
+167 RRGIRANGC
-176 IRCKAVLFS
+176 TRCKAVLFS

-271 YNTYIN
+271 YNSYIN

-311 KICDSTLQSLQS
+311 KICDSTLQ
-323 LQFAQSQSKQVQLQ
+323 FAQSKSKQVQLQ

-343 FTIKSYAR
+343 FTIKSDAR

-365 QFASSDE
+365 QFASSDK

-384 ELAVVAPNSS
+384 ELAVVDPNSS
-394 LSGMKELPVYVK
+394 MSGMKELPVYVK
-406 DTLNDPDV
+406 NTLYDPDV

-448 LQMQNIL
+448 LQIQNIL

>member
-1 MTNDLYWVSVL
+1 MTDDLYWVSVL
-12 GYIVITLTILIRERK
+12 GYIVITLIILIRERK
-27 YIYHSEKVERAF
+27 YTHHAEKAGRVF
-39 MPLVCISLTFF
+39 MPLVCISLVFYI
-50 VVDFFWGMC
+50 VDFFWGMC
-59 LVEAIRSDVVYY
+59 LVKAIRSDAVYF

-86 SWLCYVLQ
+86 SWLCYVLR
-94 YIRCPRR
+94 YMGCPRR
-101 YRYVIQFVSTVLLLS
+101 CRYAIQFVSAALLLS
-116 EVVLVIANFFSP
+116 EVALVIANFFSP
-128 VLFRIVDGEYM
+128 VMFRIVDGEYV
-139 RCKYALVTAFNV
+139 RCKYALVTSFNI
-151 YSVFAVVL
+151 YPVFAVVV
-159 LGTLFTMM
+159 LGTLFAMM
-167 RRGIGAKGC
+167 RKGICANGYTKC
-176 IRCKAVLFS
+176 WAVLFS
-185 SLIPLLP
+185 SLIPLSL
-192 GIMNVKYFA
+192 GVLQVKYFA

-221 TAAREKLYQSKTK
+221 TAAREKLYQSKAK

-271 YNTYIN
+271 YNSYIS

-300 FGVSCEPVDVA
+300 FGVSYEPVDVA
-311 KICDSTLQSLQS
+311 KICDSTLQSLQ
-323 LQFAQSQSKQVQLQ
+323 FAQSKSKQVQLQ

-343 FTIKSYAR
+343 FTIKSDAR

-384 ELAVVAPNSS
+384 ELAVVDPNNSM
-394 LSGMKELPVYVK
+394 SGMKELPVYVK
-406 DTLNDPDV
+406 NTLYDPDV

-448 LQMQNIL
+448 LQIQNIL

>member
-27 YIYHSEKVERAF
+27 YIYHNEKVGRAF

-50 VVDFFWGMC
+50 VVDFFWGLC
-59 LVEAIRSDVVYY
+59 LVKAIRSDAVYY

-94 YIRCPRR
+94 YIRCQRR

-128 VLFRIVDGEYM
+128 VLFRIVDGEYV
-139 RCKYALVTAFNV
+139 RCKYALVTAFNI

-167 RRGIGAKGC
+167 RRGIGANGC
-176 IRCKAVLFS
+176 TRCKAVLFS

-192 GIMNVKYFA
+192 GIMQVKYFA
-201 SPFFSMGFMLSVLIL
+201 SPFFSMGFMLSTLIL

-311 KICDSTLQSLQS
+311 KICDSTLQSLQ
-323 LQFAQSQSKQVQLQ
+323 FAQSKQVQLQ

-343 FTIKSYAR
+343 FTIKSDAR
-351 RIQQILMHMLFYGV
+351 RIQQILTHMLFYGV
-365 QFASSDE
+365 QFASSDK

-384 ELAVVAPNSS
+384 ELAVVDPNSS
-394 LSGMKELPVYVK
+394 MSGMKELPVYVK
-406 DTLNDPDV
+406 NTLYDPDV

-432 GCIYIDTK
+432 GCIYINTK

-448 LQMQNIL
+448 LQIQNIL

>member
-1 MTNDLYWVSVL
+1 MTYDLYWVSVL
-12 GYIVITLTILIRERK
+12 GYIVITLIILIRERK
-27 YIYHSEKVERAF
+27 YTHHTEKAGRVF
-39 MPLVCISLTFF
+39 MPLVCISLVFYI
-50 VVDFFWGMC
+50 VDFFWGMC
-59 LVEAIRSDVVYY
+59 LVKAIRSDAVYF

-86 SWLCYVLQ
+86 SWLCYVLR
-94 YIRCPRR
+94 YMNCPRR
-101 YRYVIQFVSTVLLLS
+101 CRYVIQFVSAALLLS

-128 VLFRIVDGEYM
+128 VMYRIVDGEYV

-159 LGTLFTMM
+159 LGTLFAMM
-167 RRGIGAKGC
+167 RKGICANGYT
-176 IRCKAVLFS
+176 RCWAVLFS
-185 SLIPLLP
+185 SLIPLLL
-192 GIMNVKYFA
+192 GIMQMEYFA

-221 TAAREKLYQSKTK
+221 TATREKLYQSKTK
-234 FLQNMSHEIRTSL
+234 FLQNMSHEIRTTL

-271 YNTYIN
+271 YNAYIS

-311 KICDSTLQSLQS
+311 KICDSTLQSLQ
-323 LQFAQSQSKQVQLQ
+323 FAQSKSKQVQLQ

-343 FTIKSYAR
+343 FTVNSDAR
-351 RIQQILMHMLFYGV
+351 RIQQILTHLLFYGV
-365 QFASSDE
+365 QFASSDK

-384 ELAVVAPNSS
+384 ELAVVDPNSS
-394 LSGMKELPVYVK
+394 MSGMKELPVYVK
-406 DTLNDPDV
+406 NTLYDPDV

-419 RIELCHRMACLLG
+419 RIELCRRMARLLG
-432 GCIYIDTK
+432 GCIYIDTQ

-448 LQMQNIL
+448 LQIQNIL

>member
-1 MTNDLYWVSVL
+1 MTYDLYWVSVL
-12 GYIVITLTILIRERK
+12 GYIVITLIILIRERK
-27 YIYHSEKVERAF
+27 YTHHNEKAGRVF
-39 MPLVCISLTFF
+39 MPLVCLSLAFY

-59 LVEAIRSDVVYY
+59 LVEAIRSDAVYFVL
-71 ASSALLHV
+71 SALLHV

-86 SWLCYVLQ
+86 SWLCYVLR
-94 YIRCPRR
+94 YMNCPRR
-101 YRYVIQFVSTVLLLS
+101 CRYVIQFVSAAQLLS

-128 VLFRIVDGEYM
+128 VMYRIVDGEYV
-139 RCKYALVTAFNV
+139 RCKYALVTSFNV

-159 LGTLFTMM
+159 LGTLFAMM
-167 RRGIGAKGC
+167 RKGICANGYT
-176 IRCKAVLFS
+176 RYWAVLFS
-185 SLIPLLP
+185 SLIPLLL
-192 GIMNVKYFA
+192 GIMQVEYFA

-258 MPEGSWTDEEREK
+258 MPEESWTDEEREK

-311 KICDSTLQSLQS
+311 KICDSTLQSLQ
-323 LQFAQSQSKQVQLQ
+323 FAQSKSKQVQLQ

-343 FTIKSYAR
+343 FTIKSDAR
-351 RIQQILMHMLFYGV
+351 RIQQILTHMLFYGV
-365 QFASSDE
+365 QFASSDK

-384 ELAVVAPNSS
+384 ELAVVDPNSS
-394 LSGMKELPVYVK
+394 MSGMKELPVYVK
-406 DTLNDPDV
+406 NTLYDPDV

-448 LQMQNIL
+448 LQIQNIL

>member
-1 MTNDLYWVSVL
+1 MTYDLYWVSVF
-12 GYIVITLTILIRERK
+12 GYIVITLIILIRERK
-27 YIYHSEKVERAF
+27 YTHRTEKAGRIF
-39 MPLVCISLTFF
+39 MPLVCLSLAFY

-59 LVEAIRSDVVYY
+59 LVDAIRSDAVYFV
-71 ASSALLHV
+71 SSALLHV

-86 SWLCYVLQ
+86 SWLCYVLR
-94 YIRCPRR
+94 YMNCSRRC
-101 YRYVIQFVSTVLLLS
+101 RYVIQFVSAAQLLS
-116 EVVLVIANFFSP
+116 ELAFVIANFFSP
-128 VLFRIVDGEYM
+128 VMFRIVDGEYV

-151 YSVFAVVL
+151 YSVFAVVS
-159 LGTLFTMM
+159 LGTLFAMM
-167 RRGIGAKGC
+167 RKGICANGYT
-176 IRCKAVLFS
+176 RCWAVLFS
-185 SLIPLLP
+185 SLIPLLL
-192 GIMNVKYFA
+192 GIMQVKYFA
-201 SPFFSMGFMLSVLIL
+201 SPFFSMGFMLSELIL

-221 TAAREKLYQSKTK
+221 TAARERLYQSKTK

-271 YNTYIN
+271 YNSYIN

-311 KICDSTLQSLQS
+311 KICDSTLQSLQ
-323 LQFAQSQSKQVQLQ
+323 FAQSKSKQVQLQ

-343 FTIKSYAR
+343 FTINSDAR
-351 RIQQILMHMLFYGV
+351 RIQQILTHLLFYGV

-384 ELAVVAPNSS
+384 ELAVVDPNSS

-419 RIELCHRMACLLG
+419 RIELCRRMACLLG
-432 GCIYIDTK
+432 GCIYIDTQ

-448 LQMQNIL
+448 LQIQNIL

>member
-1 MTNDLYWVSVL
+1 MTDDLYWVSVL
-12 GYIVITLTILIRERK
+12 GYIVITLIILIRERK
-27 YIYHSEKVERAF
+27 YTHHAEKAGRVF
-39 MPLVCISLTFF
+39 MPLVCIFLVFY

-59 LVEAIRSDVVYY
+59 LVKAIRSDAVYF
-71 ASSALLHV
+71 ALSALLHV

-86 SWLCYVLQ
+86 SWLCYVLR
-94 YIRCPRR
+94 YMGCPRR
-101 YRYVIQFVSTVLLLS
+101 CRYVIQFVSAAQLLS
-116 EVVLVIANFFSP
+116 EVVLVIVNFFSP
-128 VLFRIVDGEYM
+128 VMFRIVDGEYV
-139 RCKYALVTAFNV
+139 RCKYALVTSFNV

-159 LGTLFTMM
+159 LGTLFAMM
-167 RRGIGAKGC
+167 RKGICANGYT
-176 IRCKAVLFS
+176 RYWAVLFS
-185 SLIPLLP
+185 SLIPLLL
-192 GIMNVKYFA
+192 GIMQVKYFA

-271 YNTYIN
+271 YNSYIN

-292 YTQTNQKT
+292 YTHTNRKT
-300 FGVSCEPVDVA
+300 FGVSYEPVDVA
-311 KICDSTLQSLQS
+311 KICDSTLQSLQ
-323 LQFAQSQSKQVQLQ
+323 FAQSQSKHVQLQ

-343 FTIKSYAR
+343 FTINSDAR
-351 RIQQILMHMLFYGV
+351 RIQQILMHLLFYGV
-365 QFASSDE
+365 QFASGDK

-384 ELAVVAPNSS
+384 ELAVVDPNNSM
-394 LSGMKELPVYVK
+394 SGMKELPVYVK
-406 DTLNDPDV
+406 GTLYDTDV

-419 RIELCHRMACLLG
+419 RIELCRRMARLLG
-432 GCIYIDTK
+432 GCIHIDTQ

-448 LQMQNIL
+448 LQIQNIL